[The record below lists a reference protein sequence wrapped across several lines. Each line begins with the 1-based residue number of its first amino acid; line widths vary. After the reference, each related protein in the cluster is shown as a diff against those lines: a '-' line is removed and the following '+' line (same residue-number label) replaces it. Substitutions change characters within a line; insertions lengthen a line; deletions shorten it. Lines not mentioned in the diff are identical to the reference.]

1 MKEEEERKGH
11 PIRLIIFFLCTKLG
25 LVKVQQFRRIKREK
39 FKIQSQKNQSEAGY
53 IGKRY
58 KNKNLVYLFFFFE
71 KRKKPCVPRYYK
83 PLKLNRDTI

>member
-1 MKEEEERKGH
+1 MKKEEERKGH

-58 KNKNLVYLFFFFE
+58 KNIKIKTLCTFFFFLRSEKNLVYLG
-71 KRKKPCVPRYYK
+71 
-83 PLKLNRDTI
+83 TINL